1 MVSWRFSAKV
11 RGGLSQMFLKMDV
24 LKNFGIFTGK
34 LLSWSLFLINF
45 YYIVTLSK
53 RDSKNRCSPVNIA
66 KFLRTAFL

>member
-1 MVSWRFSAKV
+1 MKFEKILRTPF
-11 RGGLSQMFLKMDV
+11 FTEHFKMDV

-45 YYIVTLSK
+45 YYFVILLK
-53 RDSKNRCSPVNIA
+53 RDSKNRCFPVNIA